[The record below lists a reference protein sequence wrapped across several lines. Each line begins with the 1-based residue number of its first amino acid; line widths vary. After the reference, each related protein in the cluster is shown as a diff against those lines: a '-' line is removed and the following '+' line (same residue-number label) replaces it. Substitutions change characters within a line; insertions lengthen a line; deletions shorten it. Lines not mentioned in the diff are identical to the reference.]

1 MTTRPRSR
9 QTKSSENVAK
19 TATLQDV
26 AAMAGVTSMTVSRVI
41 KGRDG
46 VGAKTRERVLRI
58 AEELSYTP
66 NLAARA
72 LATGKTGVIAVLSGA
87 LNQPYYANI
96 AHVLETQITDSG
108 YQMRLLHTHN
118 DLHHLVS
125 STNAAAVD
133 GVIIAGRYHLVKEFR
148 ALAPQTFRSCVFIDT
163 SKHSD
168 TDTIYNHLATAVEE
182 ALELMLKAGRTRLA
196 YIDHFDHSVRA
207 VPAAKQTLSVPT
219 GTRGEER
226 RRTYTDVM
234 ERAGLGVELIGR
246 NPQFTIT
253 PDSVREYLQEYGC
266 PQGLLCVNDETAMY
280 AYRAIRDAGYRVPD
294 DVMMVGC
301 DGLPFMECFEPPL
314 STIALPIAEICDLAW
329 KFLQARIAN
338 PDLPPQQ
345 VTFDAKLIVRRSLQ
359 P

>member
-1 MTTRPRSR
+1 MAMRPRSR
-9 QTKSSENVAK
+9 QNRSTENVAK

-26 AAMAGVTSMTVSRVI
+26 AAMAGVTSMTVSRVV
-41 KGRDG
+41 KGREG

-58 AEELSYTP
+58 AAELSYTP
-66 NLAARA
+66 NLSARA
-72 LATGKTGVIAVLSGA
+72 LATGKTGVIAVLSGP

-96 AHVLETQITDSG
+96 LHFLETHITDSG

-133 GVIIAGRYHLVKEFR
+133 GVIIAGKYHLVKEFR

-168 TDTIYNHLATAVEE
+168 TDYIYNHLATAVEE
-182 ALELMLKAGRTRLA
+182 ALGMMLKAGRTRLA
-196 YIDHFDHSVRA
+196 YIDHFHQSLFVVSSAKKPLNVPSVT
-207 VPAAKQTLSVPT
+207 K
-219 GTRGEER
+219 GEER
-226 RRTYTDVM
+226 RRTYMAVM
-234 ERAGLGVELIGR
+234 ESAGLELELIGS

-253 PDSVREYLQEYGC
+253 PANVREYLQEYGC
-266 PQGLLCVNDETAMY
+266 PEGLLCVNDETAMY
-280 AYRAIRDAGYRVPD
+280 AYRAIRDAGFRVPD

-314 STIALPIAEICDLAW
+314 STIALPIAEICALAW
-329 KFLQARIAN
+329 QFLQARIAN
-338 PDLPPQQ
+338 PELPPQQ
-345 VTFDAKLIVRRSLQ
+345 ATFDAKLIVRQSLQ